1 MDKKLFDKFDQENSF
16 IKVTTTK
23 VEGSEKAAL
32 NRKGNQLF
40 NSGKIEEAKRVFM
53 TTGYSDGLSRV
64 GDFYKSKERLVEAL
78 RMYWMAHD
86 KNKAQPLIE
95 HTASFLQGLL
105 QEDKAQ

>member
-1 MDKKLFDKFDQENSF
+1 MDKKLFEKFDKENSF
-16 IKVTTTK
+16 IRVTK
-23 VEGSEKAAL
+23 NAPVEGSEKAAL

-64 GDFYKSKERLVEAL
+64 GDIYKSKNRLLEAL

-86 KNKAQPLIE
+86 KTKAEPLIE
-95 HTASFLQGLL
+95 HTAAFLQGILY
-105 QEDKAQ
+105 EDE

>member
-1 MDKKLFDKFDQENSF
+1 MDKKIFEKFDKENSF
-16 IKVTTTK
+16 IRVTTNAP
-23 VEGSEKAAL
+23 ESAQKAAL

-40 NSGKIEEAKRVFM
+40 NTGKIEEAKRVFI

-86 KNKAQPLIE
+86 KTKAEPLIE
-95 HTASFLQGLL
+95 HTAGFIQGILN
-105 QEDKAQ
+105 E